1 MLTNSNLIY
10 YLVLLTQFLNFS
22 QSLEINGDVVL
33 CVTKLACS
41 VPLKM
46 NSTDYDSSFK
56 QCTDGGTTKS
66 KCTIEAMGFTKDQ
79 MNIYDSVVNKTVAC
93 ATEEQNQYLKCTSV
107 CSGNPKDM
115 EDCVFDCK
123 YKFLDIVTECFRLKS
138 NVSES
143 EFNEAKSCADKCSSQ
158 DMGEIFGCDVKCNGK
173 LYKGLDID
181 LKNYSTVAKFA
192 ESNSESSSA
201 SMSFSSLPVVQLVS
215 IALATIIFSL
225 L

>member
-10 YLVLLTQFLNFS
+10 CFILLTQFLSFS

-33 CVTKLACS
+33 CLTKLTCS

-46 NSTDYDSSFK
+46 NSTDYDSSYQK
-56 QCTDGGTTKS
+56 CTEGGTSKT
-66 KCTIEAMGFTKDQ
+66 KCTIESMGFTQEQ
-79 MNIYDSVVNKTVAC
+79 MNIYDSVVNKTVTC
-93 ATEEQNQYLKCTSV
+93 ATEEQGQYLKCTSA
-107 CSGNPKDM
+107 CSGSPNDM
-115 EDCVFDCK
+115 DDCIFDCK
-123 YKFLDIVTECFRLKS
+123 YKFLDIVTECVRVKA
-138 NVSES
+138 NISEN
-143 EFNEAKSCADKCSSQ
+143 EFNEAKSCADKCS
-158 DMGEIFGCDVKCNGK
+158 GEDIGEVFSCDVKCNGK

-192 ESNSESSSA
+192 QSNTEASSA
-201 SMSFSSLPVVQLVS
+201 SMSLSSLPGIQLVS